1 MKEYSA
7 CTTILVGKKA
17 SVDGSTMIA
26 RNDDTFRP
34 ITPQKFI
41 IRPAAKNE
49 SGRKIKSWLNKF
61 ELDLPENA
69 QAVPAVPNVDYKNRG
84 YYDESG
90 INQENVAMSCTE
102 STYGNER
109 ALAFDPLVKDGLDED
124 CMQSV
129 VLPYIHSA
137 RNGVE
142 YLGKLIAK
150 YGSPAGNSVL
160 FGDKNEIWYM
170 EIVTGHHWVAQRIP
184 DDAYAIAANRVSIE
198 QVDFADTANFMWS
211 EGIQEFV
218 ADHHLNVDHQGWN
231 FRHIFG
237 TYSQQ
242 DRFYNTN
249 RVWYGQK
256 YFNPEIEQDPTDG
269 DLPFIRRAAKKITR
283 EDIEFVLGSHYQ
295 NTPYDP
301 FGKGTDEEKH
311 RFRPIGLNRT
321 QNSHILQIRNDV
333 ESDKAA
339 IMWLCIGGPT
349 FTPFVPFFANMNDT
363 DPSYNN
369 TSMEYNLNDAWWYYK
384 SLAALVETHYPQFVQ
399 LDTDYLN
406 ELNQYYRRRVE
417 DVIAQAQ
424 GKTGADL
431 TSYLTRANQEIVAYT
446 RKRSE
451 KLWAQMMIDSINM
464 SKLTFNMDENL

>member
-301 FGKGTDEEKH
+301 FGKGTEEEKH

-321 QNSHILQIRNDV
+321 QNSHILQIRNDI

-369 TSMEYNLNDAWWYYK
+369 TSMEYNLDDAWWYYK
-384 SLAALVETHYPQFVQ
+384 SLAALVETHYSQFVQ

-424 GKTGADL
+424 GKTGAEL
-431 TSYLTRANQEIVAYT
+431 TSYLTRANQETVAYT